1 MTTLFTAIAQKENF
15 KLRALNIS
23 SNVLGFLPG
32 DTLSHACLKLVKVNL
47 LGSRL
52 VDSHYKSLFRAILD
66 SQDLKLKTLI
76 VDDRS
81 RYAPAFNACLHKVNV
96 LFKSNF

>member
-1 MTTLFTAIAQKENF
+1 MTTTLFIAIAKRENF

-23 SNVLGFLPG
+23 SNVPGFLPG
-32 DTLSHACLKLVKVNL
+32 DTLLHFCLKLAKVNL

-52 VDSHYKSLFRAILD
+52 VDGHYKSLLQDIHD

-76 VDDRS
+76 VDTCS
-81 RYAPAFNACLHKVNV
+81 MFPPAFNACLHKVNV
-96 LFKSNF
+96 LFKH